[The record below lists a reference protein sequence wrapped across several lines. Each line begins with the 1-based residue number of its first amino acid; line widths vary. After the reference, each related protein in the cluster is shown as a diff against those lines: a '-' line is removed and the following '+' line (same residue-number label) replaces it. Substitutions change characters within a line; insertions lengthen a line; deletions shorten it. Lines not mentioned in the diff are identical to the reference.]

1 MPEKQTPAER
11 NPVPGVQSR
20 DFSGL
25 TEPQRRI
32 VQTLLCGP
40 MQLDAL
46 IDRAGLPAGQVLSQ
60 LTLLELR
67 GVVRRDPGKFYAL
80 N

>member
-1 MPEKQTPAER
+1 
-11 NPVPGVQSR
+11 
-20 DFSGL
+20 
-25 TEPQRRI
+25 
-32 VQTLLCGP
+32 

-80 N
+80 I